1 MLLFKHH
8 VNPAYLINYSNK
20 RATAISVKRNFE
32 IGSEF
37 YGTRYWE
44 VTPAFSK

>member
-1 MLLFKHH
+1 MLLVKHH
-8 VNPAYLINYSNK
+8 VNPAYLINCSNK

-37 YGTRYWE
+37 YGAGIHRVFR
-44 VTPAFSK
+44 VTSQ